1 METKLRKSLLV
12 AILAMATTPALA
24 QQSQENCDVGAR
36 MRQAA
41 TEAADRERQALEL
54 IAARQKQM
62 ATQAATGCV
71 DKYMGLNLSSILGF
85 TSLDFGSIVQGIV
98 SSAANAAC
106 KVLDAKV
113 NEVTQP
119 FNQSMVLP
127 GGVGRV
133 DTRLFGTTGSVTA
146 SAGVPGLIS
155 QSPIATATTTSQST
169 GASQSQ
175 PGLIDRAAGVLSN
188 IFK

>member
-1 METKLRKSLLV
+1 METKLRKFILV

-24 QQSQENCDVGAR
+24 QQDDCDIGAR

-41 TEAADRERQALEL
+41 TEAADRERQMLEL

-62 ATQAATGCV
+62 ATQAATSCV
-71 DKYMGLNLSSILGF
+71 DKYLGMNLSSMLGF
-85 TSLDFGSIVQGIV
+85 TSIDFGGLVQGMISGAV
-98 SSAANAAC
+98 NAAC
-106 KVLDAKV
+106 RVVDNKV

-133 DTRLFGTTGSVTA
+133 DTRLFGTSGNVSI
-146 SAGVPGLIS
+146 SAGVPGVLP
-155 QSPIATATTTSQST
+155 QVPVATASTTTTAGQN
-169 GASQSQ
+169 Q
-175 PGLIDRAAGVLSN
+175 PGLLDRAGNALSN
-188 IFK
+188 LFK